1 MQKPDIWP
9 KKKKNCL
16 FLSECPGEI
25 FFSDDAAS
33 KLFFKTT
40 NEFKKI
46 LNRKRKLKR
55 KIRSVE
61 KEK

>member
-1 MQKPDIWP
+1 MA
-9 KKKKNCL
+9 KKKKIACFCL
-16 FLSECPGEI
+16 SAQVRF
-25 FFSDDAAS
+25 FFSNDAAS

>member
-9 KKKKNCL
+9 KKKNCL

-33 KLFFKTT
+33 KLFFKT